1 MPTLR
6 NPNVPNNFGGYA
18 PKPESKIWVFG
29 VPFDST
35 VCYLPG
41 CRYGPKI
48 IREASQQIE
57 TYDID
62 NRVDIFETPGIYDL
76 GDMEPVRGNS
86 EKTVKRV
93 EQEVEHIVGNN
104 RFPLM
109 LGGEHTVTAG
119 AVKALS
125 KIHKDVKVLSFDAHP
140 DLRDSYEGE
149 KYDHACVMRRVSEI
163 AQDFMV
169 VGARSLFQQEE
180 PFEKHIVFKK
190 DIKNAKEK
198 IEKFVKGAN
207 VYLTIDIDVLDPSE
221 VPGVGTPEPDGLSFA
236 ELFEL
241 IKLLKGCNKIVG
253 MDLVELRPVA
263 DSNISEVAAAKLL
276 FKTIA
281 ELRNKI

>member
-18 PKPESKIWVFG
+18 PNADAKIWLFG

-62 NRVDIFETPGIYDL
+62 ARVDIFESPGVYDL
-76 GDMEPVRGNS
+76 GDMEPVRGNA
-86 EKTVKRV
+86 EKTVKKV
-93 EQEVEHIVGNN
+93 EQETEHIVENK

-109 LGGEHTVTAG
+109 LGGEHTITAG

-125 KIHKDVKVLSFDAHP
+125 KVYKDIKVLSFDAHP

-149 KYDHACVMRRVSEI
+149 RYDHACVMRRVSEI
-163 AQDFMV
+163 SKDFLV

-180 PFEKHIVFKK
+180 PFEKHIVFRK
-190 DIKNAKEK
+190 DIKKSMEK
-198 IEKFVKGAN
+198 IEKFIKGAN
-207 VYLTIDIDVLDPSE
+207 IYLTIDIDVLDPSE

-241 IKLLKGCNKIVG
+241 IKLLKNCNKIVG

-281 ELRNKI
+281 VLKNKI